1 MPKKKFLNKKL
12 EAAKA
17 MVPARVADK
26 AAELNPLN
34 VPEVAQ
40 PSLEDVPQITNET
53 IAEHREEVLK
63 GARKYI
69 YPLQHSKHR
78 IVLITSGI
86 IVAAVLAFLIYCGLS
101 LYRYHQYNTFI
112 YRVTQVVPFPVGR
125 VGGRFVSYENYLFEL
140 RHYVHY
146 YENQLQSDFSTE
158 GYKQQLENYRRQA
171 LEDVVNLAY
180 VKEVAAKN
188 NLKVTDKEV
197 SDRIALVRAQNR
209 LGSND
214 KVFADVLRSY
224 WGWSVNDFRR
234 SLKDQILT
242 EKVVARLDTAATK
255 KANEALAQVRS
266 GADFATVAKQF
277 SDDPGVANNN
287 GDYGFG
293 ISRDNPNIPPAV
305 VAEMFNLKAGATSG
319 IINAGNSLEIVKVIE
334 NKGDFVTAQHITI
347 AFSQPQVLLEQTK
360 KDKPAHL
367 YVKL

>member
-1 MPKKKFLNKKL
+1 
-12 EAAKA
+12 
-17 MVPARVADK
+17 MVPSRVADK

-34 VPEVAQ
+34 VPDAVA
-40 PSLEDVPQITNET
+40 PSLDDVPQITNET

-78 IVLITSGI
+78 IVIITSGI
-86 IVAAVLAFLIYCGLS
+86 IFVAIASFLVYCGLS
-101 LYRYHQYNTFI
+101 LYKYYQYNTFI
-112 YRVTQVVPFPVGR
+112 YRVTQVVPFPISR
-125 VGGRFVSYENYLFEL
+125 VGGRFVSYESYLFEL

-158 GYKQQLENYRRQA
+158 GYKQQLQNYRKQA
-171 LEDVVNLAY
+171 LQDVVNLAY
-180 VKEVAAKN
+180 IKDIAAQN
-188 NLKVTDKEV
+188 NIKVTDSEV
-197 SDRIALVRAQNR
+197 SDRIALVRTQNR

-242 EKVVARLDTAATK
+242 EKVTAKLDVSAQA
-255 KANEALAQVRS
+255 KAENALAQVKS
-266 GADFATVAKQF
+266 GTDFAAVAKQL
-277 SDDPGVANNN
+277 SNDPNVATTG

-293 ISRDNPNIPPAV
+293 ISKDNPNISPGV
-305 VAEMFNLKAGATSG
+305 VSEMFKLKAGQVSG
-319 IINAGNSLEIVKVIE
+319 IITTGDGLEIIKVNE
-334 NKGDFVTAQHITI
+334 NKGDFVTAQHIIIKFQDINTLI
-347 AFSQPQVLLEQTK
+347 EKYK
-360 KDKPAHL
+360 KAKPADT